1 MITFENITKVYRH
14 QETEIKALN
23 KINLTIDSHEIFGVI
38 GESGSGKSSLLR
50 MINTLEQPDEGK
62 IKIDALLL
70 NDLTKEQ
77 QRRVRKK
84 SSMIFQ
90 HFNLLYNQTV
100 FQNVHLPLTLTNK
113 KDEKRVFEILDFVQM
128 SGKEQFYPKQLSGGE
143 KQRVAIARALINE
156 PEILLCDEPTSAL
169 DGQHAYEIVELL
181 RQVNQRFGT
190 TMVIVSH
197 ELAIIKQ
204 LCNRAAILEK
214 GQLIE
219 TMLISKKQQEQQFP
233 SYYERIKERLG
244 E

>member
-128 SGKEQFYPKQLSGGE
+128 SGKEQFYPNS
-143 KQRVAIARALINE
+143 
-156 PEILLCDEPTSAL
+156 
-169 DGQHAYEIVELL
+169 
-181 RQVNQRFGT
+181 
-190 TMVIVSH
+190 
-197 ELAIIKQ
+197 
-204 LCNRAAILEK
+204 
-214 GQLIE
+214 
-219 TMLISKKQQEQQFP
+219 
-233 SYYERIKERLG
+233 
-244 E
+244 